1 MRTTRH
7 QVDLRYTEA
16 ELHALFVR
24 AHAEEASD
32 SATRKPTLLW
42 DGQ

>member
-1 MRTTRH
+1 MKTTRH
-7 QVDLRYTEA
+7 QGDVRYTEA
-16 ELHALFVR
+16 ELHALFGR

-32 SATRKPTLLW
+32 SATRKPTLLL